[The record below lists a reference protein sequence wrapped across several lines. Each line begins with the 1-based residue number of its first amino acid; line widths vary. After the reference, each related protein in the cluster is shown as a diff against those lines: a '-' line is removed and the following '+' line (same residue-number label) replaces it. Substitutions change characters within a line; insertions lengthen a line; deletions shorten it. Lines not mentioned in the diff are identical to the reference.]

1 MTMEDDDRRT
11 RLISKI
17 ANIALQIAEAE
28 SLAVGLADDQT
39 LLGASNELAQL
50 RQMLK
55 DLESKI
61 RTDQSR
67 KP

>member
-1 MTMEDDDRRT
+1 MNTDDRRA
-11 RLISKI
+11 RLITII
-17 ANIALQIAEAE
+17 ANIAQQIAEAE
-28 SLAVGLADDQT
+28 SLAVGPTDDET

-55 DLESKI
+55 GLESKI
-61 RTDQSR
+61 RTNQSR